1 MIILK
6 MFIDNNRDFLGF
18 LVLEAVDMKI
28 MVFLD
33 VMWSSLVDGMIH
45 MESSFWS
52 TDP

>member
-1 MIILK
+1 

-33 VMWSSLVDGMIH
+33 VM
-45 MESSFWS
+45 
-52 TDP
+52 